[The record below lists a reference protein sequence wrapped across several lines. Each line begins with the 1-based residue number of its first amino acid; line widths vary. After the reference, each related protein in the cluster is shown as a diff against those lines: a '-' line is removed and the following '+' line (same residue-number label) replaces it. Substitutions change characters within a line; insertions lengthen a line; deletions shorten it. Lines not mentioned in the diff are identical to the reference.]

1 MQSFLKGPNFN
12 KKFFFKQPQNKYQEF
27 CNVYAYYKQATL
39 CNPKLNHQQLMEECT
54 TVWKEVRK
62 NDTTFIENKIC
73 EYYDTVPSTV
83 HSHQKIFMSRNVT
96 SSFHHTSTPKY
107 TSTPR
112 QLVGFIDT
120 TKIPKNATSQC
131 NAAEKINLAIK
142 KISEYEQMMEISTDD
157 SIKVTL
163 LSKIIDEQ
171 KILSEQRAQLNK
183 LKRHAGAQAKLTTKK
198 LKLLEEEGVVEKYDT
213 PGRPSAAMKDPD
225 LWDKIHDSIE
235 FGAAH
240 AKRRKVIIKVRTVKH
255 LHEALE
261 EKYNTYLS
269 RQCLSTYLQPAIK
282 ILLQR
287 VVIIIQQNFANEAV
301 IISQDD
307 KAKVGLGTP
316 AVGRTFKT
324 VQTVNEPVIIEDHD
338 FPVGSKMK
346 LIPSVYLTID
356 PTDSSNT
363 LRTGKLSIFIR
374 PEYFIGTSSETH
386 IADLESIVSN
396 EEFFTIIKKD
406 DEVKPIWILLVDSGP
421 DENLKHM
428 KNIIQYAHLFHALN
442 LDYLT
447 VRTHAPGQSA
457 YNPVERGMASLSAKL
472 ASITLPVNEFSSHL
486 DSQGNVI
493 DEELARRNFEF
504 SGKRLCDIWRRDDIH
519 GKPVTVEYIDKEI
532 IPFNCRFGYDQQK
545 FDIRIWGKISPIT
558 Y

>member
-1 MQSFLKGPNFN
+1 MKSHVDEHYCLASVKAAKMF
-12 KKFFFKQPQNKYQEF
+12 
-27 CNVYAYYKQATL
+27 A
-39 CNPKLNHQQLMEECT
+39 
-54 TVWKEVRK
+54 EV
-62 NDTTFIENKIC
+62 
-73 EYYDTVPSTV
+73 
-83 HSHQKIFMSRNVT
+83 
-96 SSFHHTSTPKY
+96 
-107 TSTPR
+107 
-112 QLVGFIDT
+112 
-120 TKIPKNATSQC
+120 
-131 NAAEKINLAIK
+131 
-142 KISEYEQMMEISTDD
+142 
-157 SIKVTL
+157 
-163 LSKIIDEQ
+163 
-171 KILSEQRAQLNK
+171 
-183 LKRHAGAQAKLTTKK
+183 
-198 LKLLEEEGVVEKYDT
+198 
-213 PGRPSAAMKDPD
+213 
-225 LWDKIHDSIE
+225 
-235 FGAAH
+235 
-240 AKRRKVIIKVRTVKH
+240 
-255 LHEALE
+255 
-261 EKYNTYLS
+261 
-269 RQCLSTYLQPAIK
+269 
-282 ILLQR
+282 
-287 VVIIIQQNFANEAV
+287 FANEAV
-301 IISQDD
+301 IISQDN

-406 DEVKPIWILLVDSGP
+406 DEVKPIWILLVDGGP
-421 DENLKHM
+421 DENPKHM
-428 KNIIQYAHLFHALN
+428 KNIIQYAHLFRALN

-447 VRTHAPGQSA
+447 VCTHASGQSA

-545 FDIRIWGKISPIT
+545 FDIRIWGLDSSKSYDTTVFLSTLSSIFLRFKDFVERFAWNPLISVIFLEVLK
-558 Y
+558 